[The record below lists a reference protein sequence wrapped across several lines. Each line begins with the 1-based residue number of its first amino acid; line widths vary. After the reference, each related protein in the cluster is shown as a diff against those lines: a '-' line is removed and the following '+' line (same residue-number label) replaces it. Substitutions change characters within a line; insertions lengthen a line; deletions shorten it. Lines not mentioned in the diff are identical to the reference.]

1 MINLHSAQKLLVKL
15 STGPNPRTLGAA
27 ESLTAGLFSAS
38 FCSVPGASK
47 VFKGAV
53 VSYANEVKE
62 NLLGVAQ
69 ENIAKYGV
77 VSSTVAKEM
86 ALGALKALNVDIAVS
101 FTGNAGPSAEA
112 GEAPV
117 GRVYMAIAI
126 RNSSG
131 NVPERVLE
139 YQEDFTGSRN
149 AVREEC
155 VTFMLDELLRIPF

>member
-1 MINLHSAQKLLVKL
+1 MANCGDIRLFGDARLFPEWCDLSQPKRRGFQRRQQMINLHSAQKLLVKL

-69 ENIAKYGV
+69 ENIAK
-77 VSSTVAKEM
+77 
-86 ALGALKALNVDIAVS
+86 
-101 FTGNAGPSAEA
+101 
-112 GEAPV
+112 
-117 GRVYMAIAI
+117 
-126 RNSSG
+126 
-131 NVPERVLE
+131 
-139 YQEDFTGSRN
+139 
-149 AVREEC
+149 
-155 VTFMLDELLRIPF
+155 